1 MRARLVA
8 LGPVRQL
15 VLALVVALAVGT
27 VTVAVPVLASPGLLL
42 ACASLVAAIAVLAQ
56 WLWQSRGSTDWTH
69 TFTSTTPARGTDLRI
84 ARIAGDIRATTSG
97 SDPVAAQHLHDTL
110 TSLASDQLR
119 LRRGISLADAPDE
132 AHAAL
137 GPDLTAY
144 LTQPPPSRLTGAR
157 LEAFTTTLEEL

>member
-1 MRARLVA
+1 MA
-8 LGPVRQL
+8 LGRVRQL
-15 VLALVVALAVGT
+15 VLALVVALVLGT
-27 VTVAVPVLASPGLLL
+27 LTVAVPFLASPGLLL
-42 ACASLVAAIAVLAQ
+42 ACAALVAAIAVLVQ

-69 TFTSTTPARGTDLRI
+69 TFTSPARARGTDIRI

-97 SDPVAAQHLHDTL
+97 SNPAAGQHLHDTL

-119 LRRGISLADAPDE
+119 LRRGISLADAPAE

-144 LTQPPPSRLTGAR
+144 LTQPPPARLDGAR